1 MDFEYRMRAG
11 LFAPNRQSGILA
23 HHRFATLAE
32 AVRFVVE
39 ELSPAHQ
46 MRAFIDVGDDTLS
59 IEGIRDLYEDAR
71 YPFRQRGQNGLSS
84 RFA

>member
-1 MDFEYRMRAG
+1 MDFKHRMRAG
-11 LFAPNRQSGILA
+11 LLAPNRHSGILV

-59 IEGIRDLYEDAR
+59 IEGIRNLDDDSR
-71 YPFRQRGQNGLSS
+71 YPLRQRGQNGLLP